1 MSIKTSKYEDLG
13 LERPIAVIGFPGAGL
28 VSSIVPNYLV
38 GQLNMRPIAGMA
50 SPEMPPY
57 CLIAGGYAM
66 PPVRFYGRK
75 GRGKNGRDLVVCMSE
90 YAPKPEDCFLLTQ
103 EILRYLKR
111 IGCETII
118 CLEGVPRYTP
128 EDVMVACG
136 SGEGA
141 AELIKKTKIKELPNG
156 MIRGMSGVILYD
168 GPGWGMDVIAMVCP
182 ASQNVPDPGS
192 AVEFLKPLTRL
203 IPGLKVD
210 PKPLLDEADQI
221 QKHLEEQQAGN
232 NDLMSQQIYG

>member
-1 MSIKTSKYEDLG
+1 MEVIIIGNGHHRGMSIKTSKYEDLG

-168 GPGWGMDVIAMVCP
+168 ARMGHGRHRHGLSCKSERSRSGIR
-182 ASQNVPDPGS
+182 SGVPET
-192 AVEFLKPLTRL
+192 A
-203 IPGLKVD
+203 
-210 PKPLLDEADQI
+210 DEAHPWI
-221 QKHLEEQQAGN
+221 EGGSQAPAG
-232 NDLMSQQIYG
+232 